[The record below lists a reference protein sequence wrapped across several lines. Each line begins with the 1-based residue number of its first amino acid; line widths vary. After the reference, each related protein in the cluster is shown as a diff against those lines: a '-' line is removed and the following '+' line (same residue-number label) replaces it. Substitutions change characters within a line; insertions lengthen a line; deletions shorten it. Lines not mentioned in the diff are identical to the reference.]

1 MPPPQPPQAAPRR
14 KGPVARTVTP
24 AKSSS
29 ESSTD
34 SSDSEDNY
42 TPPVLRARPVPAPRR
57 RLSVV
62 VPDAPPPQPP
72 VDEVDTP
79 LVDGEQPIID
89 LASSISSLESE
100 QEVEIVH
107 ELNIAGEDSDP
118 EPSVLVEDQS
128 DGEADVELAVS
139 DDVPDDGA
147 SVTPVTARPR
157 RTRRKPAWMDDT
169 VYQFNTSQQHEIEK
183 ADIVKNMLGYL
194 MSK

>member
-1 MPPPQPPQAAPRR
+1 MTSLTEETLVPPPQPPQAAPRR

-34 SSDSEDNY
+34 SSDSDAEDSY
-42 TPPVLRARPVPAPRR
+42 TPPILRARPVPAPRR

-107 ELNIAGEDSDP
+107 ELSIAGEDSDP

-128 DGEADVELAVS
+128 DVELAVS

-147 SVTPVTARPR
+147 SVAPVTARPC
-157 RTRRKPAWMDDT
+157 RTRRKPAWMDDR
-169 VYQFNTSQQHEIEK
+169 VYQFNTSQ
-183 ADIVKNMLGYL
+183 
-194 MSK
+194 